1 MKTFPDLFNIK
12 SLQYQ
17 IKMLY
22 FFKLILGLCSKEQK
36 RVWFADGILPNGE
49 VADTTKLSS
58 GSKRCPEDLN
68 PLLPDMPLV
77 RNLKN
82 DLLI

>member
-1 MKTFPDLFNIK
+1 MPSKNVLFLK
-12 SLQYQ
+12 
-17 IKMLY
+17 LY
-22 FFKLILGLCSKEQK
+22 LGLCSKEQK

-49 VADTTKLSS
+49 VADTAKLSS
-58 GSKRCPEDLN
+58 GSKRCSEDLS
-68 PLLPDMPLV
+68 PLLPDLPLV

>member
-1 MKTFPDLFNIK
+1 MKLN
-12 SLQYQ
+12 
-17 IKMLY
+17 
-22 FFKLILGLCSKEQK
+22 LGLCSKEQK

-58 GSKRCPEDLN
+58 GSKRCSEDFS
-68 PLLPDMPLV
+68 PLLPDLPLV

-82 DLLI
+82 DLLM

>member
-1 MKTFPDLFNIK
+1 MPILPNLSTL
-12 SLQYQ
+12 L
-17 IKMLY
+17 L
-22 FFKLILGLCSKEQK
+22 KLNLGLCSKEQK

-58 GSKRCPEDLN
+58 GSKRYSEEFLSP
-68 PLLPDMPLV
+68 PLPDLPLV

>member
-1 MKTFPDLFNIK
+1 M
-12 SLQYQ
+12 LQ
-17 IKMLY
+17 
-22 FFKLILGLCSKEQK
+22 EQK

-58 GSKRCPEDLN
+58 GSKRCSEDLG
-68 PLLPDMPLV
+68 PLPDMPLV

-82 DLLI
+82 DLII